1 METHLIWLAAGFI
14 LVIAELLTGTFYL
27 VVLGIAAFAGA
38 LAAWF
43 GLGHWP
49 QSIVAAAVA
58 VAGMF
63 WVQRHRKTARPR
75 DMQPLDVGQSV
86 TLDAWVSQEQGV
98 ARVKYRNA
106 LWDAQ
111 VSGERDFGPGQLL
124 FIHAVDGNTLK
135 VAKVQ
140 P

>member
-1 METHLIWLAAGFI
+1 
-14 LVIAELLTGTFYL
+14 
-27 VVLGIAAFAGA
+27 
-38 LAAWF
+38 
-43 GLGHWP
+43 
-49 QSIVAAAVA
+49 
-58 VAGMF
+58 
-63 WVQRHRKTARPR
+63 
-75 DMQPLDVGQSV
+75 MQPLDVGQSV